1 MSRFSV
7 KKKLALVTVVYWVL
21 LFYMIAALVWWF
33 IALQN
38 QNNLMA
44 SMRLAEIN
52 KDDTEYLQKVAII
65 QDSKARK
72 TAQYI
77 GEGVTFFALIL
88 LGAVFVF
95 NAVRK
100 QIKLSQQQQ
109 NFMMA
114 ITHELKTPIAVTKL
128 NLETLQK
135 RQLPDETQQKL
146 LKNTLQET
154 NRLNSLCNNILLASQ
169 LEACLN
175 TTSQQEINFTE
186 LVESSV
192 KDFTNRFTDR
202 NIISDIDEA
211 IYVHGEEILLEMLAN
226 NLIENALKYS
236 PKTGS
241 VTVSLKEQSKTVLL
255 QVSDE
260 GIGIADGDKKRVFE
274 KFFRAGDENVRTTK
288 GTGLGLYL
296 CKKIMQG
303 HRGNISVVNNQP
315 QGSIFTASFNV

>member
-1 MSRFSV
+1 MSVFAA
-7 KKKLALVTVVYWVL
+7 KKKLAFVTIVYWVL
-21 LFYMIAALVWWF
+21 LLYMITALAWWF

-38 QNNLMA
+38 QNALMA
-44 SMRLAEIN
+44 KMRLAEIN
-52 KDDTEYLQKVAII
+52 KDDPAYLQKVSTIE
-65 QDSKARK
+65 DSKARK

-77 GEGVTFFALIL
+77 GEGATFFALIL

-100 QIKLSQQQQ
+100 QIKLAQQQQ

-128 NLETLQK
+128 NLETLLR
-135 RQLPDETQQKL
+135 RQLQEDTQQKL
-146 LKNTLQET
+146 IKNTLQET

-169 LEACLN
+169 LEAGLN
-175 TTSQQEINFTE
+175 TTSQQEINLSE

-192 KDFTNRFTDR
+192 KDFSMRFIDR
-202 NIISDIDEA
+202 QIIGNINEA
-211 IYVHGEEILLEMLAN
+211 IYIFGEEILIEMLVN

-236 PKTGS
+236 PKTAV
-241 VTVSLKEQSKTVLL
+241 VTISLNQNTNAVLL
-255 QVSDE
+255 KVCDE
-260 GIGIADGDKKRVFE
+260 GIGIADADKKRIFE
-274 KFFRAGDENVRTTK
+274 KFYRAGNENVRTTK

-303 HRGNISVVNNQP
+303 HNGSISVTNNLP
-315 QGSIFTASFNV
+315 QGSIFTTSFNV

>member
-1 MSRFSV
+1 MSVFSA
-7 KKKLALVTVVYWVL
+7 KKKLVFATVVYWVL
-21 LFYMIAALVWWF
+21 LTYIITALVWWF

-38 QNNLMA
+38 QNTLMA
-44 SMRLAEIN
+44 DMRLAEIN
-52 KDDTEYLQKVAII
+52 KDDPDYLQKVAVIE
-65 QDSKARK
+65 DSKARK

-77 GEGVTFFALIL
+77 GEGATFFALIL

-95 NAVRK
+95 NAVRR

-128 NLETLQK
+128 NLETLQR
-135 RQLPDETQQKL
+135 RQLQEDTQQKL
-146 LKNTLQET
+146 IKNTLQET

-169 LEACLN
+169 LEAGLN
-175 TTSQQEINFTE
+175 TTSQQEINLSE

-192 KDFTNRFTDR
+192 KDFTTRFTDR
-202 NIISDIDEA
+202 KIISNIDEA
-211 IYVHGEEILLEMLAN
+211 IYINGEEILIEMLVN

-236 PKTGS
+236 PKTGA
-241 VTVSLKEQSKTVLL
+241 VTISLKENTDAVLL

-260 GIGIADGDKKRVFE
+260 GIGIADVDKKRIFE
-274 KFFRAGDENVRTTK
+274 KFYRAGDENVRTTK

-303 HRGNISVVNNQP
+303 HRGTISVTNNQP